1 VTTLKAWSEK
11 AGPQLKRHW
20 KTALGSPALILIAA
34 SCVPAAGVDRLHLA
48 AAPAFAPVPLAEVAD
63 QSEVQAVVGEGALV
77 ANASLPF
84 APGANPAASA
94 FVLRAAT
101 GLDQLRSLDCL
112 SQAIYYEAGSESE
125 DGQRAVAQVVLNR
138 VRHPAWPNS
147 VCGVVYQGPMRAGGG
162 CQFTFTCD
170 GSLLRRPGGEAWS
183 RARRLAAEA
192 LAGQTYAAV
201 GLSTHYHTNYVFPAW
216 APRLAKTTVIGA
228 HIFYRLPG
236 NMGQSGAFNARYAG
250 REPFPRPAMT
260 MMRPALVPAFASGL
274 PAAIGAGA
282 AGPQHMPGGGAAG
295 RAPRIEPQSVETVL
309 PDTQVREEYRNS
321 GQWRTDSPIAPPAPQ
336 PVSASAAR

>member
-1 VTTLKAWSEK
+1 MLKAWSDK

-20 KTALGSPALILIAA
+20 KTALGSPALVLIAA
-34 SCVPAAGVDRLHLA
+34 SCVPAAGADAPSLAALSTAPALA
-48 AAPAFAPVPLAEVAD
+48 AAPLAEVAD
-63 QSEVQAVVGEGALV
+63 QSGVQAVVGEGALA

-84 APGANPAASA
+84 ADALNPAASA
-94 FVLRAAT
+94 FLVRGAT
-101 GLDQLRSLDCL
+101 ALDRLRSLDCL
-112 SQAIYYEAGSESE
+112 SQAIYYEAASESE

-138 VRHPAWPNS
+138 VRHPAWPNT

-170 GSLLRRPGGEAWS
+170 GSLARRPGGEPWL

-192 LAGQTYAAV
+192 LAGRIYAPV

-236 NMGQSGAFNARYAG
+236 ALGQGGAFNDRYAG

-260 MMRPALVPAFASGL
+260 MVRPAAIPAFASSL
-274 PAAIGAGA
+274 PADFGQA
-282 AGPQHMPGGGAAG
+282 APTARIPGTS
-295 RAPRIEPQSVETVL
+295 APRLEIREVETIL
-309 PDTQVREEYRNS
+309 PDSQVREEYRNS
-321 GQWRTDSPIAPPAPQ
+321 GQWRTDSPIAPPAQ
-336 PVSASAAR
+336 EASR